1 MDFSGESIVVDP
13 NGDTVIKADDT
24 EQIVYA
30 DLDLPQAANIRR
42 KRPYTTLRRPE
53 LYK

>member
-13 NGDTVIKADDT
+13 NGDAVIKADDT
-24 EQIVYA
+24 EQLVYA
-30 DLDLPQAANIRR
+30 DLDLPQAANIHR
-42 KRPYTTLRRPE
+42 KRPYTALRRPE

>member
-1 MDFSGESIVVDP
+1 MAFSGESIVVDP

-24 EQIVYA
+24 EQLVFA
-30 DLDLPQAANIRR
+30 DLYLRQGANIRR